1 MTPRNMNIG
10 PFQMRSLAAAA
21 MLAASGAAQAV
32 PVEADM
38 YFQCTYPLIGQQPL
52 TANIQT
58 DMPESI
64 GVGEATGAFTLNI
77 TATAEGNTWQGLSL
91 VGATTIEG
99 SAEADSTVSG
109 NSLSLPL
116 TIPLGIPVTDIAGVS
131 GPFDLVAT
139 GDTPSLTFTE
149 SNVGMVDIFVEE
161 NMSLAMIARKAD
173 GTYVDFGS
181 AWHDPNNPEVFLVDC
196 VMDQARMNDNG
207 VTNLLHSFEVET
219 VAVEQNI
226 DVDMDE
232 LDFGQV
238 QGGLTEMQTVTIS
251 NTGGQPLGINGVSI
265 AGADASAF
273 MQTNDCTTLAQGE
286 SCTVDVTFMPT
297 GEGARSANLVI
308 ESDDPDSPSVEVA
321 MSGQSVLAPE
331 PAMTVDPESVSFG
344 SVTVGTSKDS
354 SVTIGNEGT
363 AALTITNVS
372 VGGADSS
379 EFIQSND
386 CVNVATDATCTVSLT
401 FTPAG
406 EGAKSA
412 TLNIQSNDTATPN
425 LDIAMT
431 GTGISNS
438 QEGVEMTYA
447 LSGSTHIKKAYGDVS
462 LSGTIDA
469 LLDLASGDFTAD
481 LALDPSSGSFRILYG
496 WKLVTADADI
506 EFEPVGETTGNIGAG
521 NVLTAETQMY
531 IKLPKVKMKFFG
543 ISLPVGGGDECR
555 TSEPVS
561 IQLASPEGE
570 SFDPLG
576 AGGNLVGTYDLPG
589 LENCGGLTDLLNVFM
604 AGSGNT
610 IELSLDPQL

>member
-21 MLAASGAAQAV
+21 VLAASGAAQAV
-32 PVEADM
+32 PVEANM

-181 AWHDPNNPEVFLVDC
+181 AWYDPYNPEVFLVDC

-207 VTNLLHSFEVET
+207 VTNLLHSFESD

-226 DVDMDE
+226 DIDMDE
-232 LDFGQV
+232 LDFGQA
-238 QGGLTEMQTVTIS
+238 QGGLTERQTVTIS

-286 SCTVDVTFMPT
+286 SRTVDVTFMPT

-308 ESDDPDSPSVEVA
+308 ESDDPDSPTVEVA

-331 PAMTVDPESVSFG
+331 PMTVDPESVSFG

-386 CVNVATDATCTVSLT
+386 CVNVAPDATCTVSLT
-401 FTPAG
+401 FTLPAKAPKRYP
-406 EGAKSA
+406 EHPV
-412 TLNIQSNDTATPN
+412 NDTATPN

-438 QEGVEMTYA
+438 QEGVEIT
-447 LSGSTHIKKAYGDVS
+447 VR
-462 LSGTIDA
+462 
-469 LLDLASGDFTAD
+469 LAPISRKPTAMS
-481 LALDPSSGSFRILYG
+481 A
-496 WKLVTADADI
+496 
-506 EFEPVGETTGNIGAG
+506 
-521 NVLTAETQMY
+521 
-531 IKLPKVKMKFFG
+531 
-543 ISLPVGGGDECR
+543 
-555 TSEPVS
+555 
-561 IQLASPEGE
+561 
-570 SFDPLG
+570 
-576 AGGNLVGTYDLPG
+576 
-589 LENCGGLTDLLNVFM
+589 
-604 AGSGNT
+604 
-610 IELSLDPQL
+610 